1 LHINVFKYLI
11 RGALFP
17 NGIPFP
23 TTPLGLLCRI
33 FAPVATG
40 LRVLRMFTGSVID
53 LAPFVPQ
60 LPEMACKEAL
70 GSPLTWIV
78 HPQTNGQDGQ
88 PALFPLR
95 PFGLLL
101 DSGT

>member
-1 LHINVFKYLI
+1 LRINVFKYLI
-11 RGALFP
+11 KGALFL
-17 NGIPFP
+17 NAIPFS
-23 TTPLGLLCRI
+23 TTPLRFLCRI
-33 FAPVATG
+33 FVPAATG

-60 LPEMACKEAL
+60 LPEMAGKEAL
-70 GSPLTWIV
+70 GSPLAWVV
-78 HPQTNGQDGQ
+78 HLQINGQDGQ

-101 DSGT
+101 DSVT